1 MSNPPFKEKQAY
13 INHLKQITKDLRID
27 NTRAISGQIKSH
39 NNEKAPPPER
49 QGYPFETVFEKS
61 YHHINDLDHF
71 ENIDQTCRSYLAAEK
86 ALLARLNAE
95 SEDLW
100 AFHNEIDYELY
111 SKYEGEFEH
120 LEIGFN
126 SDGISSNKKKVG
138 ENENHDENFDE
149 NKNYLTNPMQ
159 SNNRQ
164 KHYEETL
171 NTALKFLLRYE
182 APKQKSMQHYIKT
195 AIENNRPKLSQ
206 FAKNISEIDNLP
218 LITFTKIRNLN
229 YTTRV
234 RKSFPVVDYVIVFND
249 EFESGEC
256 RVMFDKLRNNKSLR
270 ESFRNCEVTSPFTRY
285 FWGFFRVFFCSF
297 YFYFYFEDKDQRLEK
312 KNANLT

>member
-1 MSNPPFKEKQAY
+1 M
-13 INHLKQITKDLRID
+13 
-27 NTRAISGQIKSH
+27 G
-39 NNEKAPPPER
+39 
-49 QGYPFETVFEKS
+49 
-61 YHHINDLDHF
+61 
-71 ENIDQTCRSYLAAEK
+71 AEK

-100 AFHNEIDYELY
+100 AFHNEI
-111 SKYEGEFEH
+111 
-120 LEIGFN
+120 GFN
-126 SDGISSNKKKVG
+126 SDGISSTKKVG

-206 FAKNISEIDNLP
+206 FAKN
-218 LITFTKIRNLN
+218 
-229 YTTRV
+229 
-234 RKSFPVVDYVIVFND
+234 
-249 EFESGEC
+249 
-256 RVMFDKLRNNKSLR
+256 
-270 ESFRNCEVTSPFTRY
+270 
-285 FWGFFRVFFCSF
+285 
-297 YFYFYFEDKDQRLEK
+297 
-312 KNANLT
+312 